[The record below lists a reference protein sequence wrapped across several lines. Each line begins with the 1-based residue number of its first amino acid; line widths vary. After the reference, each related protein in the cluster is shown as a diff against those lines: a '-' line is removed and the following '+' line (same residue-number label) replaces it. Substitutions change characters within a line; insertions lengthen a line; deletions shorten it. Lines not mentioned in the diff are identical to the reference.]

1 MCKMQPLYKSH
12 NIKAGRPG
20 IDFQKATLM
29 TIWYLSN
36 TETFR

>member
-1 MCKMQPLYKSH
+1 MCKMQPLYIPSTTK
-12 NIKAGRPG
+12 IGRPVV
-20 IDFQKATLM
+20 DFKKATLI

>member
-1 MCKMQPLYKSH
+1 MCKMKPLNTSH
-12 NIKAGRPG
+12 NVEAGRPAV
-20 IDFQKATLM
+20 DFQKATLL

>member
-1 MCKMQPLYKSH
+1 MCKMKPLYTYKV
-12 NIKAGRPG
+12 KAGRPAV
-20 IDFQKATLM
+20 DFKKATLL